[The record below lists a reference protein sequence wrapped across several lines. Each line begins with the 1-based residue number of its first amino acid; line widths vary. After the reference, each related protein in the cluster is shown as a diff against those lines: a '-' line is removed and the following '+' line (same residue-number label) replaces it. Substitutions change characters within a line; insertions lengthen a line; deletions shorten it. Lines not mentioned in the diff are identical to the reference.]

1 MKQFVIVLIAAL
13 CSATMAHAQKYLDH
27 LQQRTPGQGT
37 VTVKQSKEI
46 DELVNGKAA
55 KPQADKQKTETSQ
68 KVNPQHH
75 EEGQNKKPAPDSVK
89 KQQTPD
95 TAKKAEHSNTEGKN
109 NVETD
114 TPAVDMHKKVMR
126 GSYKVTGYRVQAYA
140 GGNSRNDRLKAERIG
155 NAIKM
160 RYPDQPV
167 YVHFYS
173 PRWICRVG
181 NFRSLEEARKM
192 LAKVKAMGYRQA
204 CLVKGKITVQY

>member
-68 KVNPQHH
+68 KANPQHH

-89 KQQTPD
+89 KHPILPRKLN
-95 TAKKAEHSNTEGKN
+95 TAIQRA
-109 NVETD
+109 
-114 TPAVDMHKKVMR
+114 
-126 GSYKVTGYRVQAYA
+126 
-140 GGNSRNDRLKAERIG
+140 
-155 NAIKM
+155 
-160 RYPDQPV
+160 
-167 YVHFYS
+167 
-173 PRWICRVG
+173 
-181 NFRSLEEARKM
+181 
-192 LAKVKAMGYRQA
+192 
-204 CLVKGKITVQY
+204 KITKKQIHLQSTCTRK